1 MAFAFRGHTVDED
14 QTIHLDHIYTMLG
27 SAWTRGQEGSLS
39 AWARLNSHTG
49 KITSLEGHHGSRPGT
64 STSEV
69 QFCLDS
75 LGRSHDRTQSGDL
88 VVEFEGSS
96 SAFIMSL
103 AEKHFTAPD
112 ARWYTK
118 NMSSSWSPEEQGQI
132 DADETNLFLGTCSIY
147 PGHSRHPPRDTYEPS
162 KPFFVASPQ
171 APLLQEKS
179 TASSAPPSSLTHAPH
194 DFWTDN
200 NALWGT
206 ARSEMK

>member
-1 MAFAFRGHTVDED
+1 
-14 QTIHLDHIYTMLG
+14 MLG

-75 LGRSHDRTQSGDL
+75 LGRILISHDRTQSGDL
-88 VVEFEGSS
+88 VVEIEGSS

-132 DADETNLFLGTCSIY
+132 DADETLLCGLTT
-147 PGHSRHPPRDTYEPS
+147 GPS
-162 KPFFVASPQ
+162 AAGKKYCFISTTVVTNTRTTR
-171 APLLQEKS
+171 LL
-179 TASSAPPSSLTHAPH
+179 
-194 DFWTDN
+194 D
-200 NALWGT
+200 
-206 ARSEMK
+206 R